1 MKQAIFALV
10 GVVLGFMLGGIQ
22 PRRAL
27 VDKDGEIS
35 RLQDELVEAR
45 RRSRRTTMGRSVLPG
60 LDGMLPAPELDEETE
75 EEPAIEDVD
84 GDDGEED
91 PGEVEGVGSGP
102 EAVGEPQDVL
112 DEFDLAADAQRL
124 RAEQNLASLQ
134 QEFDLEEADLIELDR
149 VFADMNDALAEHAT
163 DVLDMTMSG
172 EEPTASDLLGISH
185 DVTGILHE
193 SQVALDDVVGVSG
206 STDPEDPTTQVWNYI
221 DLEVFRPAVEELASE
236 QSGGGVR
243 GRP

>member
-10 GVVLGFMLGGIQ
+10 GVVLGFLLGGIQ

-35 RLQDELVEAR
+35 RLEDELVEAR
-45 RRSRRTTMGRSVLPG
+45 RRSRRGSVGRSVLPG
-60 LDGMLPAPELDEETE
+60 LDGMLPTPELDDEDE
-75 EEPAIEDVD
+75 EELALEDD
-84 GDDGEED
+84 EGSDAAA
-91 PGEVEGVGSGP
+91 EVEVVASGQDGGGAP
-102 EAVGEPQDVL
+102 ADVL

-124 RAEQNLASLQ
+124 RAEQNLAALQ
-134 QEFDLEEADLIELDR
+134 QEFDLEEADLVELDR

-163 DVLDMTMSG
+163 DVLDMTLSG
-172 EEPTASDLLGISH
+172 EEPTASEFLGISH
-185 DVTGILHE
+185 DVTGILYE

-206 STDPEDPTTQVWNYI
+206 TADDEDPTTQVWNYI
-221 DLEVFRPAVEELASE
+221 DLEAFRPAVEELAAE
-236 QSGGGVR
+236 GAGPGVG